1 MTPPPPGEP
10 LDDGLPT
17 EEIFGVGYRDRLKTQ
32 IGIIQEAIG
41 NVGIGFDESLKDA
54 SLDNADPLYLY
65 KEGVILV
72 RDEDIPRVF
81 QHVGGDAEDS
91 LINGVTL
98 WKPGPDWRDTL
109 TALRKLDEE
118 LGVGAASFNHIVYT
132 TDGVAGC
139 CGATEPEEPPVRRPY
154 PPVEVATP
162 SNGTGVLVSV
172 VDTGFL
178 PAAATHPDTPWL
190 AGVYGDVETVPN
202 GVISQYLGHGTFV
215 AGVVR
220 TIAPKA
226 LVRVEGFF
234 GQAGAICESNMII
247 QLDDALR
254 HAPDIISISAGTRTR
269 NNLDPLTFEMFWK
282 NRLRHYK
289 GTVLVAAAGN
299 DGNRGPFWPAAFPW
313 AVSVGALRKTG
324 DRAKFTNFG
333 SWVDVY
339 ALGVDVVNAYA
350 TGTYTCV
357 EAPNVGEVR
366 HFDGLARWSGTSFST
381 PIVSG
386 LIAARMSQTGESA
399 RRAADELLRIAQINA
414 KPGVGARI
422 GPGFQL

>member
-1 MTPPPPGEP
+1 MTSPPPGEP

-17 EEIFGVGYRDRLKTQ
+17 AEIFGEGYRDRLKTQ
-32 IGIIQEAIG
+32 IGIIQEALG
-41 NVGIGFDESLKDA
+41 NVGIGFDERLEDA
-54 SLDNADPLYLY
+54 SLENADPLYLY

-81 QHVGGDAEDS
+81 DVVRGEPDDS
-91 LINGVTL
+91 LIPGVTR
-98 WKPGPDWRDTL
+98 WRPVGGTIP
-109 TALRKLDEE
+109 ALQQLDAA
-118 LGVGAASFNHIVYT
+118 LGVGTATPDHILYT

-139 CGATEPEEPPVRRPY
+139 CGATEPEEPPVRHPY
-154 PPVEVATP
+154 PPIEVGAECQ
-162 SNGTGVLVSV
+162 GTGVLVSV
-172 VDTGFL
+172 VDTGWL
-178 PAAATHPDTPWL
+178 PEAADHPDTPWL
-190 AGVYGDVETVPN
+190 RGVTGDDIEIIEN
-202 GVISQYLGHGTFV
+202 DIIKKYQGHGTFV

-220 TIAPKA
+220 TMAPKA
-226 LVRVEGFF
+226 SVRVEGFF
-234 GQAGAICESNMII
+234 GEAGAISESNMVM

-269 NNLDPLTFEMFWK
+269 KSQSPMTFEMFWK

-299 DGNRGPFWPAAFPW
+299 DGNRGPFWPAGFPW
-313 AVSVGALRKTG
+313 AVSVGALDKHG
-324 DRAKFTNFG
+324 NRADFTNFG

-339 ALGVDVVNAYA
+339 ALGVDVINAYA

-357 EAPNVGEVR
+357 EDPHVGEVR
-366 HFDGLARWSGTSFST
+366 RFDGLAQWSGTSFST